1 MMRSSSISLLTSALL
16 AAAQAQAAPPARVE
30 LHSDIL
36 RNGTAVAEM
45 VDRFEHADGRYS
57 LSQVWRG
64 KGIFALRGSVK
75 RRSHGTASA
84 AGLKPLE
91 FTDERTGRPTARAT
105 FDWQANTLTMQYRGG
120 PRTEPMPERAHD
132 RLAFLFDFVFGAP
145 PEKQVSF
152 HLADG
157 RGMSHQVYEIN
168 GRERL
173 RTPAGEFDTV
183 KMVRSKDGDRTEV
196 WLAADLSY
204 LPVRVLV
211 VDEDGTRVEQIVTR
225 ISMP

>member
-1 MMRSSSISLLTSALL
+1 MRSSSFLLTSAL
-16 AAAQAQAAPPARVE
+16 AAAVQAHAAPPARVE
-30 LHSDIL
+30 LHSEIL

-45 VDRFEHADGRYS
+45 VDRFEHADGNYS
-57 LSQVWRG
+57 LTQVWRG

-75 RRSHGTASA
+75 RRSHGTASP

-91 FTDERTGRPTARAT
+91 FSDERTGRPTARAI
-105 FDWQANTLTMQYRGG
+105 FDWKANTLTQQYRGG
-120 PRTEPMPERAHD
+120 PRTEPIPERAHD

-145 PEKQVSF
+145 PEKEISF

-157 RGMSHQVYEIN
+157 RGMSHQVYRIN

-173 RTPAGEFDTV
+173 KTPAGEFDAV
-183 KMVRSKDGDRTEV
+183 KMVREKDGDRTEV

-211 VDEDGTRVEQIVTR
+211 VDRDGTRVEQIVTR

>member
-1 MMRSSSISLLTSALL
+1 MLRSISLLSSALL

-45 VDRFEHADGRYS
+45 VDRFEHADGKYS
-57 LSQVWRG
+57 LTQVWRG

-91 FTDERTGRPTARAT
+91 FSDERTGRPTARAT
-105 FDWQANTLTMQYRGG
+105 FDWKANTLTMQYRGG

-145 PEKQVSF
+145 PEKEVLF

-157 RGMSHQVYEIN
+157 RGLSHQVYAMN

-183 KMVRSKDGDRTEV
+183 RMLRQRDGDRTEV

-204 LPVRVLV
+204 LPVRVLM
-211 VDEDGTRVEQIVTR
+211 VDDDGTRVEQIVTR
-225 ISMP
+225 ISLP

>member
-1 MMRSSSISLLTSALL
+1 MRSCISLLTSALL
-16 AAAQAQAAPPARVE
+16 SAAQAHAAPPARVE
-30 LHSDIL
+30 LRSDIL

-45 VDRFEHADGRYS
+45 VDRFEHADGKYS
-57 LSQVWRG
+57 LTQVWRG

-75 RRSHGTASA
+75 RRSHGLAGAT
-84 AGLKPLE
+84 GLKPLE
-91 FTDERTGRPTARAT
+91 FSDERTGRPTARAI

-132 RLAFLFDFVFGAP
+132 RLAYLFDFVFGAP
-145 PEKQVSF
+145 PEKQVAF

-157 RGMSHQVYEIN
+157 RGMSHQIYEIN

-211 VDEDGTRVEQIVTR
+211 VDEDGTRVEQIVTS
-225 ISMP
+225 ISTP

>member
-1 MMRSSSISLLTSALL
+1 MRSSISLLISALL
-16 AAAQAQAAPPARVE
+16 AAVQAHAAPPARVE

-45 VDRFEHADGRYS
+45 VDRFEHADGKYS
-57 LSQVWRG
+57 LTQVWRG

-75 RRSHGTASA
+75 RRSHGIAGAT
-84 AGLKPLE
+84 GLKPLE
-91 FTDERTGRPTARAT
+91 FSDERTGRPTARAV

-120 PRTEPMPERAHD
+120 PRTEPMPPRAHD
-132 RLAFLFDFVFGAP
+132 RLAYLFDFVFGGP
-145 PEKQVSF
+145 PEKEVYF

-157 RGMSHQVYEIN
+157 RGMSHQVYEVN

-173 RTPAGEFDTV
+173 RTPAGEFETV
-183 KMVRSKDGDRTEV
+183 KMVRSKDRDRTEV

-225 ISMP
+225 ISTP

>member
-1 MMRSSSISLLTSALL
+1 MMRSSFSLLTSALL
-16 AAAQAQAAPPARVE
+16 AAAAQAQAAPPPRIE

-45 VDRFEHADGRYS
+45 VDRFEHADGKYS
-57 LSQVWRG
+57 LTQVWRG

-75 RRSHGTASA
+75 RRSQGLATP
-84 AGLKPLE
+84 AGLRPLE
-91 FTDERTGRPTARAT
+91 FSDERTGRPTARAT
-105 FDWQANTLTMQYRGG
+105 FDWQGNILTQQYRGG
-120 PRTEPMPERAHD
+120 PRVEPMPEHAHD
-132 RLAFLFDFVFGAP
+132 RLAFLYDFVFGAP

-157 RGMSHQVYEIN
+157 RGMSHQVYQVN

-173 RTPAGEFDTV
+173 KTPAGEFEAV
-183 KMVRSKDGDRTEV
+183 KMVREKDGDRTEV

-204 LPVRVLV
+204 LPVRVLI
-211 VDEDGTRVEQIVTR
+211 VDADGTRVEQVVTR

>member
-1 MMRSSSISLLTSALL
+1 MRSSFCLLTSALL
-16 AAAQAQAAPPARVE
+16 AAAQAYAAPPARIE

-45 VDRFEHADGRYS
+45 VDRFEHADGKYS
-57 LSQVWRG
+57 LTQVWRG

-75 RRSHGTASA
+75 RRSHGLAGP
-84 AGLKPLE
+84 AGLRPLE
-91 FTDERTGRPTARAT
+91 FSDERTGRPTARAT
-105 FDWQANTLTMQYRGG
+105 FDWQANTLTQQYRGG

-145 PEKQVSF
+145 PERQVSF

-157 RGMSHQVYEIN
+157 RGMSHQVYQVN

-173 RTPAGEFDTV
+173 RIPAGEFQAV
-183 KMVRSKDGDRTEV
+183 KMVREKDGDRTEV

-204 LPVRVLV
+204 LPLRVLI
-211 VDEDGTRVEQIVTR
+211 VDADGTRVEQVVTR